1 MWFSSWYRDKKSVS
15 LDLRVGLHDVTR
27 GGGDACDDVTM
38 CALRIRHV
46 TCAAVFGITH
56 VAALQPRGAHYLLGK
71 KKRLRGTACVAARDT
86 VGLQQY

>member
-1 MWFSSWYRDKKSVS
+1 MLVWFSSWYRDKTSVS

-27 GGGDACDDVTM
+27 GTGDHGDACDDVTM

-56 VAALQPRGAHYLLGK
+56 VAALQPRGAHYLWG
-71 KKRLRGTACVAARDT
+71 
-86 VGLQQY
+86 

>member
-15 LDLRVGLHDVTR
+15 LDLRGGLHDVTR
-27 GGGDACDDVTM
+27 AGDACDDVTM

-56 VAALQPRGAHYLLGK
+56 VAALQPRGAHYLLGV
-71 KKRLRGTACVAARDT
+71 KRLRGTACVAARDT
-86 VGLQQY
+86 VGLQQH